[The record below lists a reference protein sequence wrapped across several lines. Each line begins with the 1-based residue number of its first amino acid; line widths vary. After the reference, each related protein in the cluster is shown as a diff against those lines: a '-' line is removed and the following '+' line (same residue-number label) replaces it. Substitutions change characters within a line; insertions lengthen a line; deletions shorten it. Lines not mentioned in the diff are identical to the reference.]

1 VQREGE
7 SGAQIRP
14 EVCRIMKAIL
24 EGVRSEAEM
33 IRSPSFSRERSS
45 RTTMN
50 SPFSKGVY

>member
-7 SGAQIRP
+7 RGAQIRP

-24 EGVRSEAEM
+24 EGVRSEAAM
-33 IRSPSFSRERSS
+33 MMSPSFSRERSS

-50 SPFSKGVY
+50 SPFSEDVC

>member
-7 SGAQIRP
+7 RGAQIRP

-24 EGVRSEAEM
+24 EGVRSAAM
-33 IRSPSFSRERSS
+33 MMSPSFSRERSS

-50 SPFSKGVY
+50 SPFSEDVC